1 MIVWVQILVFTFLV
15 THQLEADV
23 RQDFVG
29 VHVYGSAGPALEDI
43 DRELVHAFAVI
54 QDFVTGGD
62 NRICRAFGNGLQ
74 LLVRQRRGFLHHYH
88 AAHEFWYVADFAVAN
103 VEVFNRSQSMNAVVS
118 VRGNFPG
125 AQQIFF
131 DTNVV

>member
-1 MIVWVQILVFTFLV
+1 MIVWVQVLVFAFLV
-15 THQLEADV
+15 AHQLKANV

-29 VHVYGSAGPALEDI
+29 VHVYGGTGPALEDI

-74 LLVRQRRGFLHHYH
+74 LLVRQRGGFLHHDH